1 MRVIFSMISPLTV
14 IACCRWVTFPVSLLY
29 LVSVLRPRPQ
39 QLRPR
44 RDVLLLRPLSHPS
57 HAALPVVEEAHHTV
71 TAGGFILYFLLSG
84 IMSIQIRG
92 NSSKNQ
98 SSYKN
103 EVKLQNVP
111 NLLRP
116 DLVCI
121 FSFSKVF
128 WISRTW
134 QVVFEKQWWAVLY
147 QWHWVLWWCVW
158 NIWKRLWTN
167 VALSFFAVA

>member
-1 MRVIFSMISPLTV
+1 MWLFQKYLGLFIRCSWHNCAVALLLLFYLIPEWNLCYPMYDVWLLTV
-14 IACCRWVTFPVSLLY
+14 IACCRWVTFPVSFLY

-44 RDVLLLRPLSHPS
+44 RDVLLLRPLGHPG

-71 TAGGFILYFLLSG
+71 TAGGFILFFLLSG
-84 IMSIQIRG
+84 IMSIQIRS
-92 NSSKNQ
+92 NSSKNHT
-98 SSYKN
+98 SYKN
-103 EVKLQNVP
+103 EVKLRNVP

-128 WISRTW
+128 GISRTW
-134 QVVFEKQWWAVLY
+134 SK
-147 QWHWVLWWCVW
+147 
-158 NIWKRLWTN
+158 
-167 VALSFFAVA
+167 